1 MDTMNAAV
9 VTSFGEPPRYQR
21 FEVPQPNGAGQIL
34 VDVLAA
40 GLHPRVRS
48 GAAGAHYTSTGTLP
62 MIPGVDGVGRR
73 PDGRLVYFAAGD
85 DVIGTMAER
94 AVVDVRRAIELPDG
108 ADVAKVAAAMNPAM
122 SSWVALRRRVP
133 IEPGQSVL
141 VLGATGNA
149 GAMAIQVAKRLG
161 AGRVVG
167 AGRDRD
173 RLDGLIALGA
183 DEVVAL
189 GADEVVA
196 PTGDGDAAI
205 DATAGALGAAAGEV
219 DIVLDYVWG
228 KPAEQAIVALLR
240 ARSDRSRALNWIQ
253 IGAMAG
259 PTIELPSVALRSA
272 NLRLQG
278 NGQGAVSPAAYL
290 AELPSLVDEIDAG
303 TIALA
308 EVTAIWTQ
316 PDPPGE
322 RIVLVPWGAGGE
334 IETVGVAPSLRTS
347 GRRNRRLTSI
357 RNGPWCSAPVRRGAR
372 PTRARRRIQAACARA
387 GGARRPC
394 SPGPGRPHGRS
405 RIPSSRSLLDSTGGI
420 NPVMTASGRGG

>member
-21 FEVPQPNGAGQIL
+21 FEVPEPAGAGQVL

-48 GAAGAHYTSTGTLP
+48 GATGAHYTSTGTLP

-73 PDGRLVYFAAGD
+73 ADGRLVYFAAAD

-149 GAMAIQVAKRLG
+149 GAMAIQVARRLG

-189 GADEVVA
+189 
-196 PTGDGDAAI
+196 TGEGDAAG
-205 DATAGALGAAAGEV
+205 DATAAALGAAAGEV

-253 IGAMAG
+253 IGAVAG

-303 TIALA
+303 TIAVKPRTIPLA

-322 RIVLVPWGAGGE
+322 RIVLVPWGG
-334 IETVGVAPSLRTS
+334 
-347 GRRNRRLTSI
+347 
-357 RNGPWCSAPVRRGAR
+357 
-372 PTRARRRIQAACARA
+372 
-387 GGARRPC
+387 
-394 SPGPGRPHGRS
+394 
-405 RIPSSRSLLDSTGGI
+405 
-420 NPVMTASGRGG
+420 